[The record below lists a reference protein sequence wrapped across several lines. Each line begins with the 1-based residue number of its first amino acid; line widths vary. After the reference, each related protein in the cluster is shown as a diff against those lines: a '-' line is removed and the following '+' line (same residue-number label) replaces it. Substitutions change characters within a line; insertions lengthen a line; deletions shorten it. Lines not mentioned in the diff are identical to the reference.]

1 MYPYAAMTYL
11 LGTTDAG
18 GIARVSWQWYSTANG
33 AGMHGSIL
41 ILAKKKAAGPGG
53 YFDPMMS
60 EEPLAM
66 GPAVFEMAEGQE
78 DENTDPKGYDVAT
91 MDKAKGSPSMDLKS
105 VIAQLKATA
114 AKLDQLAMSGKLE
127 GEDEKMEAESE
138 DEGEDEGEDTEE
150 LPAEEPKSAPKA
162 KKGPPAFLKKT
173 VMKF

>member
-1 MYPYAAMTYL
+1 
-11 LGTTDAG
+11 
-18 GIARVSWQWYSTANG
+18 
-33 AGMHGSIL
+33 MHGSIL

-91 MDKAKGSPSMDLKS
+91 MDKAKGSPSMTLRE
-105 VIAQLKATA
+105 IAAQLDKSSTKHAGQAKTLRQIA
-114 AKLDQLAMSGKLE
+114 ASLGN
-127 GEDEKMEAESE
+127 GEEMES
-138 DEGEDEGEDTEE
+138 EDEGEDTEE